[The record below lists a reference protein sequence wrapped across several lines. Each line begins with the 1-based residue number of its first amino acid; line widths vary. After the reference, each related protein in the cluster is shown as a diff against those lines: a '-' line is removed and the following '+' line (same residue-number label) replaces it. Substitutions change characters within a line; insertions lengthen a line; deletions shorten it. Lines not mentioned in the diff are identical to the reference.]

1 MEKIKIKKTKEQLSV
16 LLQLAELEVPCK
28 PVSATLKAEQSIL
41 MGIFQKL
48 RKKALTIERSDKAY
62 TLTFLYHEA
71 FYLEQI
77 CREQRR
83 FYNPVSYESHTLRIT
98 ANELNQKLCV

>member
-28 PVSATLKAEQSIL
+28 PISATLKAEQSIL

-48 RKKALTIERSDKAY
+48 RKKALSVDQSDKAF
-62 TLTFLYHEA
+62 TLSFLYHEA
-71 FYLEQI
+71 FYLERI
-77 CREQRR
+77 CREHRR
-83 FYNPVSYESHTLRIT
+83 LYSPVSYEAHTLRIT
-98 ANELNQKLCV
+98 ANELNQKLL